1 MILRKLITMMVTVL
15 IVMVITFLVFEIL
28 PGNSAV
34 IRAGTNATEAQIEAM
49 EIEMGLHRPVIIRF
63 GSWILG
69 LFKGDLGESWSFD
82 RPVMSLILG
91 RFTVTLGLT
100 IYTMVLA
107 VLISIPIGLY
117 TGLNRHNNKGFF
129 AGLTTQVGMAIPSFW
144 LGLMMVLFFGL
155 ALRLFTPG
163 RFTPFTR
170 NPLLWFY
177 QMLFPA
183 LALAIP
189 RIAVLV
195 RYLHSAIGEQYESS
209 YVTTARSK
217 GVKEKSILKEH
228 ILKNSLIPMLTVLG
242 ILIAEIIGGSIIVE
256 NIFNLPGLGRL
267 LITAISSRDFP
278 LIQGMVLFISISVIV
293 THTILDI
300 IYGKIDPRIGGSHD

>member
-1 MILRKLITMMVTVL
+1 MVMTVI
-15 IVMVITFLVFEIL
+15 IVMVITFFVFEIL
-28 PGNSAV
+28 PGNSAL
-34 IRAGTNATEAQIEAM
+34 IRAGTNATQAQIEAM
-49 EIEMGLHRPVIIRF
+49 EKEMGLDQPLPVRF
-63 GSWILG
+63 ISWIANL
-69 LFKGDLGESWSFD
+69 LKGDLGTSWSFD
-82 RPVMSLILG
+82 RPVASLILS
-91 RFTVTLGLT
+91 RFGVTLGLT
-100 IYTMVLA
+100 IYTMVLS
-107 VLISIPIGLY
+107 VLISVPIGLY
-117 TGLNRHNNKGFF
+117 TGLNRRNNKGFI
-129 AGLTTQVGMAIPSFW
+129 AGLATQIGMAVPSFW

-155 ALRLFTPG
+155 TLNLFTPG
-163 RFTPFTR
+163 RFVAFSR
-170 NPLLWFY
+170 NPLFWLY

-195 RYLHSAIGEQYESS
+195 RYLHSFISEQYDSS

-217 GVKEKSILKEH
+217 GVTEKNILKRH

-267 LITAISSRDFP
+267 LISAISLRDFP
-278 LIQGMVLFISISVIV
+278 LIQGMVLLISVSVIV

-300 IYGKIDPRIGGSHD
+300 VYSKIDPRIGGTLG